1 MKAILEFN
9 LPEDQDDFE
18 LAIKGGKWYSVV
30 WDMDQWL
37 RQQNKYMP
45 DHLFNKDKDDAYFE
59 VRQKLSEIMNE
70 AGVNLEDV
78 S

>member
-1 MKAILEFN
+1 MKAKLEFN
-9 LPEDQDDFE
+9 LPEEQTEFNF
-18 LAIKGGKWYSVV
+18 ATNGSKWWKVC
-30 WDMDQWL
+30 WDMEQWL

-59 VRQKLSEIMNE
+59 VRQKLREIMNE
-70 AGVNLEDV
+70 NGVNLEDV